1 MSFNEKTLAATQFHP
16 SWFEGY
22 RYVYPVVSRRAGGV
36 SLGVNLS
43 PTKLCN
49 FRCVYCQ
56 VQRDETRDE
65 IERAVAT
72 TDPER
77 ASSLDVLRKTPAADA
92 CRVDLDVLEAELS
105 RLASATLDGSLFRVK
120 RFAEVEPSKRV
131 LRDFAFSGDGE
142 PTLAPQFPDAVS
154 RLIDLRK
161 KLNDD
166 GIKLVLITNA
176 TRLTRPEIVD
186 ALDRFDAANGEIWTK
201 LDASDPERFKTVN
214 RAAIPFDAILKNVAF
229 AAKRWRI
236 KIQTALFLLR
246 GQAPTAE
253 EFARYCE
260 QIREILAIGGRL
272 ESVQLY
278 TIARVPAESDAEPL
292 ANEAMDDYAATLR
305 RETGVPVE
313 VFYSR

>member
-1 MSFNEKTLAATQFHP
+1 MTFNENALASTQFHP

-22 RYVYPVVSRRAGGV
+22 RFVYPVVSRRANGV

-56 VQRDETRDE
+56 VERGEKRDE
-65 IERAVAT
+65 IARAVAT
-72 TDPER
+72 TAPER
-77 ASSLDVLRKTPAADA
+77 AASLDVLRGTPGAD
-92 CRVDLDVLEAELS
+92 CRADLDVLETELS
-105 RLASATLDGSLFRVK
+105 RLATATLDGSLFRVQ
-120 RFAEVEPSKRV
+120 RFADVEASRRV

-154 RLIDLRK
+154 RLINVRK
-161 KLNDD
+161 KINKDD
-166 GIKLVLITNA
+166 LKLILITNA
-176 TRLTRPEIVD
+176 TRLTRPEIVET
-186 ALDRFDAANGEIWTK
+186 LDRFDAANGEIWAK
-201 LDASDPERFKTVN
+201 LDAGDPERFRTVD
-214 RAAIPFDAILKNVAF
+214 RAAIPFDAILKNLEF
-229 AAKRWRI
+229 AASRWRV

-246 GQAPTAE
+246 GQAPTAD

-260 QIREILAIGGRL
+260 RIGEILAKGGRL

-278 TIARVPAESDAEPL
+278 TIARVPAEPDAEPL
-292 ANEAMDDYAATLR
+292 ADDAMDDYAATLR
-305 RETGVPVE
+305 RETGAPVE